1 MLAPVETRRQ
11 ALETRTGEWRPR
23 SLDQVLDTVAAAHPD
38 RPLVI
43 TDDRTYSYA
52 DLVAWSTRLARGL
65 VAAGVQPGDHVAV
78 ILANY
83 PEFVAMTY
91 AVARVG
97 AVTVPINYLL
107 RRNELDFVLRQSDAV
122 LLVTMNRFRA
132 LDYLAAL
139 DELAP
144 GWEQAGGGDVFPRLR
159 EVVVFSTNGEQRAGA
174 RSLDDLAA
182 AGDDGDGD
190 VRLPGSDPAATCD
203 VVYTSGTTG
212 SPKGVLLTHDMLLRT
227 AYASAYTRAFQDGRR
242 ILFSMPLYHV
252 FGYVEGL
259 LAAVFAGG
267 AIVPQLTFDPVATLA
282 AIEEHRADEVMFVP
296 TMTLAVLD
304 VARTKTFDLSSL
316 SVVFSSG
323 GQSPAGIWNEIRDLL
338 GAEEIFTAYG
348 MTETT
353 ASTTC
358 VFPGD
363 PVERLVT
370 TCGRFK
376 PAGVAG
382 DAALGGVLAVYKT
395 VDQVTGEDLPPGS
408 VGELVVKGPIVT
420 SGYYGRPDE
429 TAAAFD
435 AAGWLRTGDLGR
447 IDDEGFL
454 TLTGRKKECY
464 RCGGELVVPKHVED
478 VLTGYPGV
486 AQAHVVPVPDERM
499 GEVGVAWVVPEA
511 HAELDAAELLR
522 YCAENLARFK
532 VPIRIFFAE
541 ADDLPVSASGKIQK
555 FKLVERTKQALQPGR
570 PQ

>member
-1 MLAPVETRRQ
+1 VLAPVEARRA
-11 ALETRTGEWRPR
+11 ALEVRTGEWWPR
-23 SLDQVLDTVAAAHPD
+23 TLDQVLDATAVAHPD

-52 DLVAWSTRLARGL
+52 DIVAWSTRLARGL
-65 VAAGVQPGDHVAV
+65 AAAGVQRGDHVALV
-78 ILANY
+78 LANY
-83 PEFVAMTY
+83 PEFVAMKY
-91 AVARVG
+91 AIARVG
-97 AVTVPINYLL
+97 AVSVPINYLF
-107 RRNELDFVLRQSDAV
+107 RRDELGFVLGQSDAV
-122 LLVTMNRFRA
+122 LLVTMNRFRGF
-132 LDYLAAL
+132 DYLAAL

-144 GWEQAGGGDVFPRLR
+144 GWERTGGGERFPRLR
-159 EVVVFSTNGEQRAGA
+159 EVLVMSTDGDRPDGV
-174 RSLDDLAA
+174 RSLEELAEAGSA
-182 AGDDGDGD
+182 AEVAVGGT
-190 VRLPGSDPAATCD
+190 DPSAVCD

-242 ILFSMPLYHV
+242 ILFAMPLYHV

-259 LAAVFAGG
+259 LATVFAGG
-267 AIVPQLTFDPVATLA
+267 AIVPQLTFDPAATLA
-282 AIEEHRADEVMFVP
+282 AIEEHRVNEVMFVP

-304 VARTKTFDLSSL
+304 VARQKTFDLASL

-323 GQSPAGIWNEIRDLL
+323 GQSPARIWNEIRDLL

-363 PVERLVT
+363 PVDRLVT

-382 DAALGGVLAVYKT
+382 DPALGGVLAVYKT

-408 VGELVVKGPIVT
+408 VGELVVKGSIVT
-420 SGYYGRPDE
+420 AGYYKRPDE

-435 AAGWLRTGDLGR
+435 EAGWLRTGDLGR
-447 IDDEGFL
+447 IDEEGFL

-486 AQAHVVPVPDERM
+486 SQAHVVPIPDERM
-499 GEVGVAWVVPEA
+499 GEVGVAWIVPET
-511 HAELDAAELLR
+511 HAELDAAELLL

-532 VPIRIFFAE
+532 VPMRILFAE
-541 ADDLPVSASGKIQK
+541 ADALPVSATGKIQK

>member
-1 MLAPVETRRQ
+1 MLAPVDTRRA
-11 ALETRTGEWRPR
+11 ALEARTGEWRPR
-23 SLDQVLDTVAAAHPD
+23 TLDQVLDTVAAAHPD

-52 DLVAWSTRLARGL
+52 DMVAWSTRLARGL
-65 VAAGVQPGDHVAV
+65 VAAGVQPGDHVAMV
-78 ILANY
+78 LANY
-83 PEFVAMTY
+83 PEFVAMKY

-97 AVTVPINYLL
+97 AVSVPVNYLF
-107 RRNELDFVLRQSDAV
+107 RRDELGFVLGQSDAV
-122 LLVTMNRFRA
+122 LLVTMNRFRGF
-132 LDYLAAL
+132 DYLAAL

-144 GWEQAGGGDVFPRLR
+144 GWERAGGGERFPQLR
-159 EVVVFSTNGEQRAGA
+159 EVVIFSTDGERRAGA
-174 RSLDDLAA
+174 RSLEELAESGA
-182 AGDDGDGD
+182 TGEFALTGA
-190 VRLPGSDPAATCD
+190 DPTAVCD

-259 LAAVFAGG
+259 LAAVFASG
-267 AIVPQLTFDPVATLA
+267 AIVPQLTFDPAATLA
-282 AIEEHRADEVMFVP
+282 AIEEHRVDEAMFVP

-304 VARTKTFDLSSL
+304 VARQKTFDLSSL

-323 GQSPAGIWNEIRDLL
+323 GQSPARIWNEIRDLL

-358 VFPGD
+358 IFPGD
-363 PVERLVT
+363 PVDRLVT

-382 DAALGGVLAVYKT
+382 DPAHGGVLAVYKT

-420 SGYYGRPDE
+420 SGYYKRPDE
-429 TAAAFD
+429 TATAFD
-435 AAGWLRTGDLGR
+435 PAGWLRTGDLGR
-447 IDDEGFL
+447 IDEEGYL

-464 RCGGELVVPKHVED
+464 RCGGELVVPKHVEEL
-478 VLTGYPGV
+478 LTGYPGV
-486 AQAHVVPVPDERM
+486 SQAHVVPIPDERM
-499 GEVGVAWVVPEA
+499 GEVGVAWVVPDA
-511 HAELDAAELLR
+511 HAALDADALLR

-541 ADDLPVSASGKIQK
+541 AGDLPVSATGKIQK

>member
-1 MLAPVETRRQ
+1 MLAPVDSRRA
-11 ALETRTGEWRPR
+11 ALEARTGEWRPR
-23 SLDQVLDTVAAAHPD
+23 TLDQVLDATAVAHPD

-52 DLVAWSTRLARGL
+52 DMVAWSTRLARGL
-65 VAAGVQPGDHVAV
+65 AAAGVQPGDHVALL
-78 ILANY
+78 LANY
-83 PEFVAMTY
+83 PEFVAMKY
-91 AVARVG
+91 ALSRVG
-97 AVTVPINYLL
+97 AVSVPINYLF
-107 RRNELDFVLRQSDAV
+107 RRDELGFVLGQSDAV
-122 LLVTMNRFRA
+122 LLVTMNRFRGF
-132 LDYLAAL
+132 DYLAAL
-139 DELAP
+139 DDLAP
-144 GWEQAGGGDVFPRLR
+144 GWERAGGGERFPRLR
-159 EVVVFSTNGEQRAGA
+159 EVVVISTDGDRRDGVRSLEDLAEAGA
-174 RSLDDLAA
+174 
-182 AGDDGDGD
+182 AGEVALTGT
-190 VRLPGSDPAATCD
+190 DPSATCD

-242 ILFSMPLYHV
+242 ILFAMPLYHV

-259 LAAVFAGG
+259 LATVFAGG
-267 AIVPQLTFDPVATLA
+267 AIVPQLAFDPVATLA
-282 AIEEHRADEVMFVP
+282 AIEEHRVDEVMFVP

-304 VARTKTFDLSSL
+304 AARQKTFDLASL

-323 GQSPAGIWNEIRDLL
+323 GQSPARIWNEIRDLL

-363 PVERLVT
+363 PVDRLVT

-382 DAALGGVLAVYKT
+382 DPALGGVLAVYKT

-408 VGELVVKGPIVT
+408 IGELVVKGPIVT
-420 SGYYGRPDE
+420 AGYYKRPDE

-435 AAGWLRTGDLGR
+435 PAGWLRTGDLGR
-447 IDDEGFL
+447 IDEEGFL

-478 VLTGYPGV
+478 VLTGYSGV
-486 AQAHVVPVPDERM
+486 AQAHVVPIPDERM

-541 ADDLPVSASGKIQK
+541 ADDLPVSATGKIQK

>member
-1 MLAPVETRRQ
+1 MTVLGSVEMRRG
-11 ALETRTGEWRPR
+11 ALEAHTGPWRPR
-23 SLDQVLDTVAAAHPD
+23 TLDRVLDDVAATHPE

-52 DLVAWSTRLARGL
+52 DMVAWSMRLARGL
-65 VAAGVQPGDHVAV
+65 SAAGVRAGDHVAMV
-78 ILANY
+78 MANY
-83 PEFVAMTY
+83 PEFVALKFALSRLG
-91 AVARVG
+91 AVA
-97 AVTVPINYLL
+97 VPINFLF
-107 RRNELDFVLRQSDAV
+107 RRDELGFVIGQSDAV
-122 LLVTMNRFRA
+122 LLVTMDRFRN

-144 GWEQAGGGDVFPRLR
+144 GWERAGGGERFPRLR
-159 EVVVFSTNGEQRAGA
+159 EVVVFSTDGERRAGA
-174 RSLDDLAA
+174 RSLEDLAS
-182 AGDDGDGD
+182 AGDGAA
-190 VRLPGSDPAATCD
+190 VNGSDASAICD

-212 SPKGVLLTHDMLLRT
+212 SPKGVLITHDMLLRT

-259 LAAVFAGG
+259 LAVIFAGG

-282 AIEEHRADEVMFVP
+282 AVGEHRVDEVMFVP

-304 VARTKTFDLSSL
+304 TARTKSFDLSSL

-323 GQSPAGIWNEIRDLL
+323 GQSPARIWNEIRDLL
-338 GAEEIFTAYG
+338 GAQEIFTAYG

-363 PVERLVT
+363 PVERLAT

-382 DAALGGVLAVYKT
+382 DPELGGVLAVYKT
-395 VDQVTGEDLPPGS
+395 VDPGTGEDLPAGA

-420 SGYYGRPDE
+420 PGYYKRPDE

-435 AAGWLRTGDLGR
+435 AAGWFRTGDLGR
-447 IDDEGFL
+447 IDEEGFL

-478 VLTGYPGV
+478 VLTGHPGV
-486 AQAHVVPVPDERM
+486 SQAHVVPIPDERM
-499 GEVGVAWVVPEA
+499 GEIGVAWVVPDA
-511 HAELDAAELLR
+511 GAELDEDELLR
-522 YCAENLARFK
+522 HCAEHVARFK
-532 VPIRIFFAE
+532 VPVRIFFTG
-541 ADDLPVSASGKIQK
+541 ADDLPASASGKIQK
-555 FKLVERTKQALQPGR
+555 FKLVERTKQALQTGR
-570 PQ
+570 TA